1 MASRVTTLIT
11 SIYPPDEGGP
21 STFTE
26 SFGKFLVE
34 RGTNVRIMTY
44 ADKSMINRVGDN
56 LLITRITRKLP
67 LIIRLPFFSF
77 LLLLLTPSK
86 SKVLANGSFL
96 ECLPLI
102 FFKKIELISKIPGD
116 IVWERAV
123 AKKLTNLNVFEFQ
136 ELKLPPSYRF
146 FQRLFLYT
154 LKKSKR
160 VIVPS
165 KYLYDFC
172 INWGI
177 ESERITLL
185 KNTVDTKLFN
195 LSGSEKSFDLIF
207 VGRLV
212 PVKQIEEIM
221 EVATK
226 NNFSLLIVGSGPLES
241 NLKKF
246 AASTGG
252 YISFLGSLRQLDLP
266 KALSSAKVFVQNSQI
281 EATSYALLEA
291 RSCGLIAVANE
302 ITGASEVIHH
312 GSDGFLFG
320 DEHELSLEEAILLA
334 MNLSGEEIKKFATL
348 ARRDCLERFNREE
361 VYASIKELL

>member
-1 MASRVTTLIT
+1 M
-11 SIYPPDEGGP
+11 
-21 STFTE
+21 
-26 SFGKFLVE
+26 
-34 RGTNVRIMTY
+34 
-44 ADKSMINRVGDN
+44 
-56 LLITRITRKLP
+56 
-67 LIIRLPFFSF
+67 
-77 LLLLLTPSK
+77 
-86 SKVLANGSFL
+86 
-96 ECLPLI
+96 
-102 FFKKIELISKIPGD
+102 
-116 IVWERAV
+116 
-123 AKKLTNLNVFEFQ
+123 
-136 ELKLPPSYRF
+136 
-146 FQRLFLYT
+146 
-154 LKKSKR
+154 
-160 VIVPS
+160 
-165 KYLYDFC
+165 
-172 INWGI
+172 
-177 ESERITLL
+177 
-185 KNTVDTKLFN
+185 DTKLFN
-195 LSGSEKSFDLIF
+195 LSGSEKSFDFIF